1 MATDARKETTRQRVP
16 IVIFSNRVQY
26 ISHNQIEY
34 ERHYPRRIC
43 AMVRGQNGK
52 TRTGDAGGV
61 HECVHG
67 HLCGTSVGLY
77 PSTVNY

>member
-1 MATDARKETTRQRVP
+1 M
-16 IVIFSNRVQY
+16 ICSNRVYY

-52 TRTGDAGGV
+52 TRTGDAGSV
-61 HECVHG
+61 HECVHC
-67 HLCGTSVGLY
+67 HLRDTSRGLY
-77 PSTVNY
+77 PATANYEMNMLLAHHY